1 MAHFV
6 RPLVLAAAL
15 DSSWYDIHFYA
26 PRRFFRYLEGKP
38 FTIGALATMPGERFL
53 ENISKGA
60 PVFPSDVVRDYVR
73 QDRQLIAGIEPD
85 LVIGDMRPSLPISSR
100 LEGRPW
106 TVIMNAYWSPYAK
119 RRSILPSIPLTQFV
133 SPRLLGPIY
142 KVAEP
147 LAHAVHVGQMNRVRK
162 EFGIPALPPDLR
174 VMYTEGTYVLYPD
187 VPEFVPTRNR
197 PEGHHYVGACQWT
210 LPAPLPG
217 WWDRMVEDPKPKV
230 FVSLG
235 SSGAL
240 RVLPPLLKAL
250 SRLPV
255 SILLST
261 SGRDLPVPTRDVYM
275 SDLLPLAE
283 AAAKSGVVVSHG
295 GSSGVY
301 PAIAA
306 GTPVLGLPA
315 NADQQLSTAV
325 LEDSGAGLGVRVE
338 EASEK
343 RLLRTLEKL
352 LSEPQY
358 RLAAQKW
365 AAIFSRYDTG
375 DLFRRFV
382 GGALGVPVP

>member
-275 SDLLPLAE
+275 SDLLPLGE